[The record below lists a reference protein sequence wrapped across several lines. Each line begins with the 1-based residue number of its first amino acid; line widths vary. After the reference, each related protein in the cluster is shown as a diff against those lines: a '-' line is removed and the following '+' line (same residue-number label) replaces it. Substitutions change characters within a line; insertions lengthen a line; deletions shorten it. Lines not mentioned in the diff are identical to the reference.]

1 MIIRSGLIKN
11 QDSVDFGEF
20 SKHWK
25 DVHGPLARIVPRM
38 RAYTQNHIRKTLAGE
53 QLGFHRVDGISQLR
67 FDTLADMAASM
78 DSPEQRACIVDIQG
92 FLSDVTILIQEEG
105 KLNQFG
111 DSTSNGTKLM
121 YLLRGGD
128 GALAQLL
135 DALSKVLSAAS
146 GSFRLNR
153 IINRDFRV
161 DSTVPAGDQV
171 IDGVL
176 EVYLAG
182 DVTGENFN
190 EAAALDTSPG
200 IYVIGAYEVSEYL
213 VLPLQ
218 EETTARR

>member
-1 MIIRSGLIKN
+1 MIIRSGLIRN
-11 QDSVDFGEF
+11 HDTVDFGEF
-20 SKHWK
+20 SNHWK
-25 DVHGPLARIVPRM
+25 DVHGPLARIVPHL
-38 RAYTQNHIRKTLAGE
+38 RAYTQNHIRKTLAVGE
-53 QLGFHRVDGISQLR
+53 QFGFHRVDGISQLR
-67 FDTLADMAASM
+67 FDTLADMAAGM

-92 FLSDVTILIQEEG
+92 FLSGVTILIQEEG

-111 DSTSNGTKLM
+111 DSTSNGIKLM
-121 YLLRGGD
+121 YLLRGDD
-128 GALAQLL
+128 GALPQLL

-161 DSTVPAGDQV
+161 DSTIPAGDQM

-182 DVTGENFN
+182 DAAGENFS
-190 EAAALDTSPG
+190 EAAAIESSPG
-200 IYVIGAYEVSEYL
+200 IDVIGAFEVSEYV

-218 EETTARR
+218 EETIV